1 MTPQERFNLMMS
13 RQSRFNWG
21 NAYVPSVQAVPRE
34 APKGSRISRLVSRK
48 LGRTIH
54 ALSTPE
60 RVFTQ
65 FALFHPRLLDIHEQ
79 RVLWPYRSPHPLH
92 GHPLHKGTF
101 FTPVRGTTEIAQEI
115 GFKHHEITV
124 EQRDGTRLRLPF
136 PYLGDLLLY
145 LCGDGGVP
153 YALNWSVKDRFA
165 AFGERRFSASKTI
178 VQQRKDREHAE
189 LRTELEEHYYASA
202 GIRTVHMAL
211 DNFDSCVQG
220 NLDLLHPMHGL
231 SLAHDAELLNEFSYE
246 VAQAVHRGDPVA
258 YVAIS
263 YGKRWGARDEFITR
277 IYQDIWER
285 KLRVNLF
292 EPILIDHPLNT
303 EDKDVLDVYG
313 ECFLEVTP

>member
-1 MTPQERFNLMMS
+1 MTPQERFSLIMS
-13 RQSRFNWG
+13 RQSRFAWG
-21 NAYVPSVQAVPRE
+21 DLYLPSVLAVPRE
-34 APKGSRISRLVSRK
+34 APRGSRVSRLLSRK

-54 ALSTPE
+54 TLSTPE

-65 FALFHPRLLDIHEQ
+65 FALFHPKLVDIHEQ
-79 RVLWPYRSPHPLH
+79 RMLWPYRSPHPLH
-92 GHPLHKGTF
+92 GHPLHKGVF
-101 FTPVRGTTEIAQEI
+101 FSPVRGTTEIAQEI
-115 GFKHHEITV
+115 GLKHHEITV
-124 EQRDGTRLRLPF
+124 DQPDGTRVRLPF
-136 PYLGDLLLY
+136 PYQGDLLLY
-145 LCGDGGVP
+145 LCGDGGAP

-165 AFGERRFSASKTI
+165 AFGERRLSDSKTV

-189 LRTELEEHYYASA
+189 LRTELEELYYASA

-220 NLDLLHPMHGL
+220 NLDLLFPMHGL
-231 SLAHDAELLNEFSYE
+231 SLAHDTELLDEFSLE

-263 YGKRWGARDEFITR
+263 YGNRWGARDEFITR

-313 ECFLEVTP
+313 ECFLEASP